1 MKPLA
6 LSPQQFRRIQ
16 THTGDAFTARLCALA
31 DQLRPDLVARATP
44 ALLREFAQAMTRRAH
59 EHHFETEFEVA
70 TFFAA
75 CLLLG
80 KDWADDTRQP
90 LREVLLRT
98 QVEPHLRAV
107 QLLYELERLP
117 PPGSPT
123 AAAPR

>member
-1 MKPLA
+1 MKA
-6 LSPQQFRRIQ
+6 LSLSPLQFKRLQ
-16 THTGDAFTARLCALA
+16 AHTGHAFTERLCTLA
-31 DQLRPDLVARATP
+31 AQLRPDLVARATP
-44 ALLREFAQAMTRRAH
+44 ALLREFAQAMTQRAH
-59 EHHFETEFEVA
+59 EHRFSTEFEVA